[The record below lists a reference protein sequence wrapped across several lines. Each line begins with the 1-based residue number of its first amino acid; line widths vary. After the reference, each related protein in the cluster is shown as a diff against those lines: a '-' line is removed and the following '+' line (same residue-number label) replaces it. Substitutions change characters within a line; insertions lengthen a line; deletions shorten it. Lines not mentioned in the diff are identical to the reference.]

1 MENSLFMRLP
11 TELRVQIYDLVLRQP
26 EPIVIRWCFVR
37 RWYSFWIWCYLAI
50 GSTLGNHH
58 PTALTATCRFIKQE
72 CGQSFYNINS
82 FVLLCRND
90 VSWNNKLQLLRL
102 FLERI
107 GEPNRLALR
116 SVAVDLGAY
125 SDEWSDLQTVA
136 LPFQILGDHQR
147 QIRVFILK
155 MCFLST
161 WPAGRFELELPAR
174 CMKYDIKEQLDK
186 AWARLNSEEELD
198 EEDHGVGDI
207 DALLKAALAWRR
219 CWPRRV
225 WDRPSFWESG

>member
-37 RWYSFWIWCYLAI
+37 RWYSLWIWRHLAI
-50 GSTLGNHH
+50 GSTLGKYH
-58 PTALTATCRFIKQE
+58 PTALTATCRLIKQE

-102 FLERI
+102 FLERM

-116 SVAVDLGAY
+116 SVAVELGAY
-125 SDEWSDLQTVA
+125 SDEWSDLQTIA
-136 LPFQILGDHQR
+136 SQFQYLGDHQR
-147 QIRVFILK
+147 QIQVFILK
-155 MCFLST
+155 MRVLST
-161 WPAGRFELELPAR
+161 NPAGRFELELPAR
-174 CMKYDIKEQLDK
+174 CMKYDIKDQLDTG
-186 AWARLNSEEELD
+186 WVRLNNEEELD
-198 EEDHGVGDI
+198 EEGVGPSQ
-207 DALLKAALAWRR
+207 LLGPLRIGIWR
-219 CWPRRV
+219 
-225 WDRPSFWESG
+225 